1 MCTEADFTY
10 DEATFEVTDKI
21 LKAFTEQGYIMLRGL
36 FNPEELKKIKS
47 VLEETDLVPKHGYGI
62 PDATGR
68 MPKMVLWRA
77 PGTDV
82 TGMVCRCE
90 KVVTTSE
97 KLLGGEVY
105 HYSTKLMMKEPLIGG
120 RQEWHQD
127 YGYWYQ
133 NGLLFPDALSVFV
146 AIDRCNKANGCLQ
159 VLPGSHKVGRIEHK
173 FVAGQT
179 GADLERVEHLK
190 KVFPL
195 TYMEME
201 PGDALFF
208 HSNVL
213 HASDANNSSNRRWAL
228 IMAYNRKSNNPLES
242 LAPPFPRYTPLEKV
256 PNSAILDCTNLTDF
270 SGKEFLDPTADKTVK
285 ADTSNRSEQATKA

>member
-1 MCTEADFTY
+1 MPSGGCLLF
-10 DEATFEVTDKI
+10 
-21 LKAFTEQGYIMLRGL
+21 LKVKVVVAEYRLEPL
-36 FNPEELKKIKS
+36 ELGPS
-47 VLEETDLVPKHGYGI
+47 NLI
-62 PDATGR
+62 PDSSGR

-82 TGMVCRCE
+82 SGMVCRCE

-97 KLLGGEVY
+97 KLLEGEVY
-105 HYSTKLMMKEPLIGG
+105 HYHTKIVMKDPLVGG

-133 NGLLFPDALSVFV
+133 NGLLYPDAMSVFV

-159 VLPGSHKVGRIEHK
+159 VLPGSHKVGRIEHRSL
-173 FVAGQT
+173 AGQT

-190 KVFPL
+190 KIFPL

-213 HASDANNSSNRRWAL
+213 HASDENNSPNRRWAL
-228 IMAYNRKSNNPLES
+228 IMAYIRKSNNPVES
-242 LAPPFPRYTPLEKV
+242 MTGPFPRYTPLEKV
-256 PNSAILDCTNLTDF
+256 PNSAILDCTNVTDF
-270 SGKEFLDPTADKTVK
+270 SGKDFLDPSTDKTVK
-285 ADTSNRSEQATKA
+285 ADTSN

>member
-1 MCTEADFTY
+1 MASEADFIY
-10 DEATFEVTDKI
+10 DEAKFEVTNEM
-21 LKAFTEQGYIMLRGL
+21 LQAFKEQGYIVLRGL
-36 FNPEELKKIKS
+36 FSSDELKKIKQVFEDS
-47 VLEETDLVPKHGYGI
+47 DLVPKYGYGI
-62 PDATGR
+62 PDSSGR

-82 TGMVCRCE
+82 SGMVCRCE

-97 KLLGGEVY
+97 KLLEGEVY
-105 HYSTKLMMKEPLIGG
+105 HYHTKIVMKDPLVGG

-133 NGLLFPDALSVFV
+133 NGLLYPDAMSVFV

-159 VLPGSHKVGRIEHK
+159 VLPGSHKVGRIEHRSL
-173 FVAGQT
+173 AGQT

-190 KVFPL
+190 KIFPL

-213 HASDANNSSNRRWAL
+213 HASDENNSPNRRWAL
-228 IMAYNRKSNNPLES
+228 IMAYIRKSNNPVES
-242 LAPPFPRYTPLEKV
+242 MTGPFPRYTPLEKV
-256 PNSAILDCTNLTDF
+256 PNSAILDCTNVTDF
-270 SGKEFLDPTADKTVK
+270 SGKDFLDPSTDKTVK
-285 ADTSNRSEQATKA
+285 ADTSN